1 MSSTT
6 NLTLDKPAN
15 NSDVNTW
22 DVPVNSNMD
31 ILDAMAGGH
40 TSLSATAASGVVA
53 LTATQ
58 YRPRIIIVTGV
69 LTAAVNYQL
78 PSGVGGTWAVFNN
91 TTGAFALTWSSAG
104 GGTSVVLSQGFTTAV
119 ICDGTNVG
127 LLNTAVGTAGGSNTQ
142 VQYNSASLLTGSSN
156 FTYDGTTLTLK
167 GVLALAGA
175 TSGAFG
181 VSVPAVAGAV
191 TYVLPANAGSNGQF
205 LTSDGTGNLTW
216 TGATG
221 GVTSFSAGTTGFTPS
236 TGTGGAVTLSGTL
249 GTANGGTGLT
259 AFTAGKAV
267 YATSTSALTTGTL
280 PVAGGGTGLATTPS
294 NGQVLIGNGAG
305 FALAAL
311 TAGSGITVTNGAGT
325 ITIASAGTAGTVT
338 SVGAS
343 GGSTGM
349 TFTGSPANPV
359 TTSGTLTLTGTLV
372 VANGGTGAVDAATA
386 RANLAVAGTGVV
398 NTFSALQTLS
408 AGADNTPATVP
419 SVNAVGYLGRPLA
432 GGAIKAGNYTTTMAD
447 CGKNIVFNASA
458 VCTIDS
464 NANVPMPVGTE
475 LLVSLAGGGSLAITS
490 DTMRWLASSGAT
502 GTRAFG
508 IYGYAYVIKISTTEW
523 YIYDNANMT

>member
-1 MSSTT
+1 MSFTS
-6 NLTLDKPAN
+6 NLTLEKPAN
-15 NSDVNTW
+15 NSNVNVW
-22 DVPVNSNMD
+22 DVPVNSNSD
-31 ILDAMAGGH
+31 ILDAFAGGH

-58 YRPRIIIVTGV
+58 YRPRIILVTGV

-104 GGTSVVLSQGFTTAV
+104 GGTSVVLTQGFTTAV

-127 LLNTAVGTAGGSNTQ
+127 LLNTTVGTAGGSNTQ

-156 FTYDGTTLTLK
+156 LTFDGTTLTLK

-175 TSGAFG
+175 SSGAFG
-181 VSVPAVAGAV
+181 VSVPAVAGSV

-205 LTSDGTGNLTW
+205 LTSDGAGNLTW

-221 GVTSFSAGTTGFTPS
+221 GVTSFSAGTTGLTPS
-236 TGTGGAVTLSGTL
+236 TGTGGAVILSGTL

-259 AFTAGKAV
+259 GFTSGKAV
-267 YATSTSALTTGTL
+267 YATSASALTTGTL
-280 PVAGGGTGLATTPS
+280 PVAAGGTGLATAPS

-311 TAGSGITVTNGAGT
+311 TAGSGITITNGAGT
-325 ITIASAGTAGTVT
+325 ITVASAGTAGTVT

-349 TFTGSPANPV
+349 SFTGSPV
-359 TTSGTLTLTGTLV
+359 TTSGTLTLAGTLA
-372 VANGGTGAVDAATA
+372 VANGGTGSTTATA
-386 RANLAVAGTGVV
+386 ARAALVAAGTGVV

-419 SVNAVGYLGRPLA
+419 SVSAVGYLGRPLS

-490 DTMRWLASSGAT
+490 DTMRWLASSGST
-502 GTRAFG
+502 GTRGFG
-508 IYGYAYVIKISTTEW
+508 IYGYAHVVKIAPTEW
-523 YIYDNANMT
+523 YIYDNANMS